1 MVFKNPNLLRQL
13 SDHYV
18 AVALTITALL
28 FFTSCTTQAGY
39 FSERRAARLA
49 THHEQT
55 GDNGETGTTHGLFKG
70 KVSVP
75 GIKIVRDIPYGAAAR
90 QKIDVYIPPN
100 AHNAPIVVM
109 VHGGG
114 WRMGDKSMT
123 GVITHKGDHFVD
135 KGFVFISVNNRL
147 VPEADAY
154 AQADDVAAAI
164 AFAQNHA
171 HEWGA
176 NSDQLVLMGHSAG
189 AHLVALVGSDPSR
202 VIRMGGKRWAG
213 TIPLDSAAMDVPA
226 LMQRSH
232 RGIYDNAFGKTPS
245 QWPLAS
251 PLHQL
256 TAQATPLLLICSS
269 NRKDSC
275 PPNHALSEKAR
286 SLNVVASVLEQ
297 PLNHGAIND
306 KLGLSGAYTDAVD
319 MFITTVLE
327 RAH

>member
-1 MVFKNPNLLRQL
+1 MVHNIMCIPQLLRCQIE
-13 SDHYV
+13 V
-18 AVALTITALL
+18 CVFTL
-28 FFTSCTTQAGY
+28 FAILIFTPLCSEAGY
-39 FSERRAARLA
+39 LSERRAARLA
-49 THHEQT
+49 ARHEQPS
-55 GDNGETGTTHGLFKG
+55 DNDETGATHGMFKG
-70 KVSVP
+70 KISVP
-75 GIKIVRDIPYGAAAR
+75 GVKIVRDIPYGAAAR

-123 GVITHKGDHFVD
+123 GVITHKGDHYVGR
-135 KGFVFISVNNRL
+135 GFAFISVNNRL

-154 AQADDVAAAI
+154 GQADDVAAAI
-164 AFAQNHA
+164 AFIQNHA
-171 HEWGA
+171 HDWGA
-176 NSDQLVLMGHSAG
+176 NPDQLVLMGHSAG
-189 AHLVALVGSDPSR
+189 AHLVALVASDPSR

-251 PLHQL
+251 PLHQF

-275 PPNHALSEKAR
+275 PPNHALNEKAR
-286 SLNVVASVLEQ
+286 SLNIVASVLEQ

-306 KLGLSGAYTDAVD
+306 KLGLPSAYTDAVD
-319 MFITTVLE
+319 AFIAMALGNV
-327 RAH
+327 R